1 MKNNLYFRNIAL
13 TVLLGLAL
21 AVCTVIRAYAPFAV
35 LPRLDVPNMVL
46 LSAAALATDHYL
58 TGSSKKVTVF
68 TFIGAAVSFAVLP
81 WIAGCADVWKPAL
94 VGGVIFT
101 ACAWFFETIQDRLST
116 GPAAKAAPLFSALG
130 LYLASQC
137 LMGMIL

>member
-21 AVCTVIRAYAPFAV
+21 AVCTVIRAFAPYAV

-46 LSAAALATDHYL
+46 LSMAALVADHYL
-58 TGSSKKVTVF
+58 TGSYKKVTVF

-81 WIAGCADVWKPAL
+81 WIAGCTEIWKLAL

-101 ACAWFFETIQDRLST
+101 ACAWLFETIQDRLST

>member
-1 MKNNLYFRNIAL
+1 MKNNQYFRNIAL

-21 AVCTVIRAYAPFAV
+21 AVCTVIRAFAPYAV

-46 LSAAALATDHYL
+46 LSMAALVADHYL
-58 TGSSKKVTVF
+58 TGSYKKVTVF

-81 WIAGCADVWKPAL
+81 WIAGCSDIWKLAL
-94 VGGVIFT
+94 TGGAVFT
-101 ACAWFFETIQDRLST
+101 AGAWLFGSIQDRLSS
-116 GPAAKAAPLFSALG
+116 GPAAKVAPLFSALS